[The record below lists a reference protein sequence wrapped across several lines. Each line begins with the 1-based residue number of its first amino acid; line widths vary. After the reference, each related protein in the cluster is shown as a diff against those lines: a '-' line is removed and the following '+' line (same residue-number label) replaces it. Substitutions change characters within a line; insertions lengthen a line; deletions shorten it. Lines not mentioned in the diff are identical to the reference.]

1 MDRYAR
7 KQAQLACQISLGLMA
22 GIFSVMPQA
31 SAAPIHDA
39 SSDLNTGATVTT
51 ADKVTTVQGNQTN
64 NVVAWKDFSVAS
76 DETVKFNGSTGDT
89 TTRDYNYLN
98 VVTGKNTSQIAGT
111 IEGGKNVYIV
121 NQHGVIIDK
130 DATVNVGNLYVS
142 TKAVND
148 ADTVKNAIN
157 NNTESAVLSAAT
169 TGTAVS
175 DVVNLGTIQAAN
187 VQVDGKNIRFLNSA
201 NVQTSDGTVNTNV
214 TLNASGYAHVGNTD
228 GNVAGYTGTVEY
240 YKLVSDATAL
250 QNINDN
256 LSGNYMLANT
266 IDASGIDNFTPIG
279 SSSTM
284 PFKGKFDGM
293 FYEVKNLNVSTDG
306 NAGLFGNT
314 SGARIENVGVV
325 GATIA
330 ATGASGNAG
339 SIVGKAIDS
348 TIIQNV
354 YSETSVASDNTVKG
368 SVSGELAG
376 GLVGYLKGTLN
387 SSYNTASVNSINGG
401 RAGGLAARLESGSI
415 KDAYNTGT
423 ITGDNGST
431 VSGITYAP
439 SGATVTRVYNTYGG
453 LTLVGGQKSGL
464 TSGKTFG
471 SSDADNAKHISTFVK
486 SGTQTDPA
494 DNSWTDDDGKTSA
507 ISTDGTDNTTWRL
520 YEGQSTPLLTAF
532 FQGTTTADYS
542 YNYFTKDGTTATSTG
557 LTLAGNTNDPAV
569 NGGAD
574 LTGLTYNAQY
584 LKIAAPTTDS
594 SGATVTSTSTSTD
607 ADSVKGY
614 VSFGSNVESTDE
626 NIDINT
632 AGVKDVAFDGDG
644 NVTAQSLI
652 YSGQH
657 GYNIV
662 GGNVT
667 IGQREVSASTD
678 KTLHIT
684 KEYDGTT
691 DATTAIGQQLGG
703 DNVTVGGLLAGDDV
717 ALEGLTASYADKN
730 VGTDKTVSYDGSKA
744 TLTGTS
750 AANYHLADNA
760 FDGLTIT
767 GDITPRTLYVK
778 LNSSGSFDKTYNG
791 TADVE
796 NDAASVANNVA
807 IDTNQGDAHQIVTT
821 TDSSGKT
828 TTEDVS
834 INPSSGTIQYY
845 NGDTTVSDSNA
856 ATNTDSYT
864 IRYSGI
870 TLQGNDAGNYQLV
883 VADATAANG
892 YKVLYDGST
901 STSNADTY
909 LTAAGKINQRVIDPT
924 TFQVVKDGKAYSATK
939 TYDGSSSYTLDS
951 GATLQPTGTSS
962 TIANSGVLTDQGE
975 SITFALASG
984 ATAEFQDDS
993 GNATSQVA
1001 NAKKLAAKVTATADN
1016 AKTNLANYV
1025 WGENGKTLTNTDTYD
1040 VTTSGSITRRAI
1052 TVHVTQPST
1061 VSIDK
1066 TYDSTTVVNTTK
1078 YPAAELFGTDGY
1090 VNYTGSS
1097 LHLADGTDGTTA
1109 DNTSLTVTAAYDN
1122 ANVNRD
1128 SSGSVIARNI
1138 NYTVA
1143 LTGDNAANYTLNA
1156 VDANNKSLGTIDIA
1170 KSGESLDLLGEKT
1183 GASGIINPLELSSSF
1198 GTITKTYDGTTDV
1211 PADKLSATL
1220 SDGIYDADKGKVSLK
1235 SGYNAV
1241 FQSKNVKGDGTTW
1254 KDSNGKVWTN
1264 YVNYSGLALEGDNAG
1279 NYTIADTA
1287 TGGGTI
1293 TPLTLKAGDFEYT
1306 FGDITKTY
1314 DGNATVNNADAKLLT
1329 AKVTATGDYF
1339 KQGDTNYTSATATY
1353 KDKNSNNA
1361 AKQDVNYT
1369 VTISNDGSGNYDFS
1383 GFTDGKLTDTVTDT
1397 NGGTITRRALY
1408 ASVTNTDPFTK
1419 TYDGT
1424 TDAGLAAGDASVT
1437 LTGDA
1442 DHADTTGFVS
1452 GDGAANESTGAFASA
1467 DVAYDT
1473 TDTDKVA
1480 AQNVNYTI
1488 KLNSDTAQDNY
1499 VVYDATDKTKELAYD
1514 TAGVLTGD
1522 GIINPATITATFG
1535 KITKVYDG
1543 TTNVAGTKA
1552 LDGTTAEKQFT
1563 YSLDGVLSP
1572 NGTKDD
1578 VTISADIANAAYTDA
1593 NKGIGDRDITY
1604 KFTLGGNDLRNYKL
1618 STDTS
1623 ADGYNKTH
1631 AGDYTTTIGGNS
1643 IQTKT
1648 LTKDDISVAWG
1659 NVTKVYDGSK
1669 NVAYTHKAEDGYFD
1683 GEIGSK
1689 TTSDFISTTTD
1700 NTTGLKLGG
1709 ISIAKGTTGY
1719 TVSDVALFDSADTDA
1734 TKATFRFTLSD
1745 DVANN
1750 FDFSGITD
1758 IYDASTRTLTRST
1771 SDDNATAS
1779 ITAKQVKLD
1788 FAPLKDH
1795 SQVYNGSATLV
1806 DNSQTAP
1813 AAAAK
1818 DLSSTITGV
1827 TGLVNNEAQSVLGLS
1842 VAGAFVD
1849 TTTDGTTVRAK
1860 DAGTGKSIQYD
1871 VTLTNKNYT
1880 FYPNGTDVAD
1890 AMTGTVDTTGK
1901 AITYLGTTANGYA
1914 GTITPK
1920 TLTVKAAKDSLV
1932 KTYDGTAAVEDGDLK
1947 NITFDGLIAG
1957 EDLTPGLAT
1966 STNKDG
1972 GLSAVYVDSNGNES
1986 ADVEYDNGVTHK
1998 AVKVSGLKNALA
2010 NATTDTTGKVLVS
2023 NYQIADDTQ
2032 TFSKDDANAV
2042 GKINQ
2047 LSLGADDVTK
2057 VWTKNYTREYDG
2069 TSAID
2074 PQKVV
2079 QLQIDTSKI
2088 AGKDGKAYTIAYE
2101 GTAIFLKNGSAT
2113 EEQSDAGKNL
2123 GIVVDIKKV
2132 DTTAA
2137 GNTNFDLSNL
2147 KTFNGK
2153 YYNYEIEANGGAGVS
2168 DGVITPRLLT
2178 VTAIK
2183 NADFDKTYDGDF
2195 YVENPGTKFEI
2206 RHLTTD
2212 DDGNV
2217 TYEKAILD
2225 KDASA
2230 VEASIGEAYYN
2241 SSSTT
2246 FAHDKNAAE
2255 DKAISVQGTITVKD
2269 ASSTAA
2275 NNYTLV
2281 LGGKDD
2287 PTAVTHTSEVF
2298 AKDEDGNLAT
2308 GTIAKKELHLV
2319 DAGNRFD
2326 KEYDTDSSVLAD
2338 QLKDNFTLN
2347 SKDFVGNETLTLNYD
2362 NLKGSYVQGEAT
2374 TADEQTAEK
2383 ANPKSDVN
2391 WVDGKGVQDWG
2402 VLVYGAQSA
2411 LADGTNGGL
2420 SSNYTIA
2427 DTVYFKQAAARGQIK
2442 PIALTMSNIKEKWTP
2457 VTKTYDGTKEIKN
2470 VNSLKDPL
2478 TLYVDNYTSNAG
2490 TTGEKTHA
2498 STGTPYAYVMYD
2510 LNGTPTYDNKNA
2522 GKTHSLSNFVVGGLT
2537 DVTDDTAGETV
2548 NHNFTLSDD
2557 LAAAY
2562 KNKTMTSDAN
2572 NVINRKLIELGL
2584 TDTTK
2589 VYDGTKTFKGSYEAL
2604 NGNDKATGDDLSVVV
2619 TAAYDSANV
2628 DAVDGKTKD
2637 DGTKYQNITYGVQL
2651 SGNDAENYTLV
2662 DGAETTSA
2670 TGLDAEGHIT
2680 PRPVYID
2687 FKGDAPRG
2695 IDKVYGT
2702 TYAGLTPAS
2711 NGSNLTTVRQQV
2723 NPDLGLKD
2731 AVVVKDNTTN
2741 DKESG
2746 IVNDEVELDKDNYNI
2761 HYANGNVARVSDG
2774 TVTTQ
2779 DVLFDNVNLAAKAGT
2794 DGTTGNTQNY
2804 ELMYLTP
2811 AHTTTN
2817 AAGDTVLKG
2826 TGTISAKTIRVG
2838 YDNATELEKTYN
2850 GSSALESEDV
2860 TTLEDYL
2867 NGQVATG
2874 ASLLLP
2880 TDTLTFDIKDG
2891 DAVYTGTTATKTADG
2906 TETYHSNETEGVDDG
2921 DLGVKAKVTWTS
2933 TNDNYDVVFTD
2944 KADAT
2949 QDVTQT
2955 DTELSG
2961 QDKNFTFSKNVTTTQ
2976 GTITPKTLTMAGGNA
2991 SKTYTGT
2998 SDIEANLTGE
3008 DATGNT
3014 NAPITFDGI
3023 VDHDKNANSIA
3034 NLGTAE
3040 GTFYK
3045 KGTTNAVADAND
3057 DEDTDGTVRDIGWTV
3072 TLTNKDYRLADDG
3085 TMTGTVTGS
3094 GVIKRAELT
3103 FASDPVQSRFGQTP
3117 TFTGTVTGWA
3127 NGEGD
3132 SFDKTSVTWNT
3143 APGTSVRGTSSAP
3156 IYGWYR
3162 YDDQTGAGTSWS
3174 YDTTKTSNG
3183 ADIYATDGVDGYR
3196 NFGNYGKNYT
3206 IVQQPGQFTS
3216 QADRPD
3222 GLDDVLNPARRVR
3235 PDMEVYNHV
3244 THDDVGTVIRDP
3256 KAGIEYEA
3264 GGTSLQTDGSA
3275 SYNGTMTV
3283 EGAGEVVNLTQSGTA
3298 ASADR
3303 VDLTNGS
3310 ANYTLSGAENVPT
3323 ADVTVADV
3331 TEDVASEANTAS
3343 ATAAAGATSAAS
3355 TTGADDTTVTDDD
3368 DDDAVKAAA
3377 ESSDDREAEATVE
3390 YAGQAPSLFSEAIT
3404 GTKVAS

>member
-1 MDRYAR
+1 MDRDTR

-22 GIFSVMPQA
+22 GIFSILPTAAA
-31 SAAPIHDA
+31 SPVQDTT
-39 SSDLNTGATVTT
+39 STGKAIQSGNFKINQSGTT
-51 ADKVTTVQGNQTN
+51 DKGGTLTAITSESTN
-64 NVVAWKDFSVAS
+64 NVIPWKDFSVGAKEKVQF
-76 DETVKFNGSTGDT
+76 DNGQKTN
-89 TTRDYNYLN
+89 NYLN
-98 VVTGKNTSQIAGT
+98 VVTGANTSHIAGE
-111 IEGGKNVYIV
+111 IEGGNNVYIV
-121 NQHGVIIDK
+121 NQHGVIFDEGS
-130 DATVNVGNLYVS
+130 TVNVGNLYVS
-142 TKAVND
+142 TKEAGD
-148 ADTVKNAIN
+148 SDTVKAAIN
-157 NNTESAVLSAAT
+157 NNTDSAVLTTAT
-169 TGTAVS
+169 TGSVVS
-175 DVVNLGTIQAAN
+175 DVVNLGTLNADVIQ
-187 VQVDGKNIRFLNSA
+187 VEGKNIRFLDSA
-201 NVQTSDGTVNTNV
+201 NVRKADGTTRNTSDV
-214 TLNASGYAHVGNTD
+214 TLTASGYAHIGHKST
-228 GNVAGYTGTVEY
+228 GASSSEYTKGSGSADIEDYT
-240 YKLVSDATAL
+240 LVSTLAE
-250 QNINDN
+250 INADTT
-256 LSGNYMLANT
+256 GKYMLSQD
-266 IDASGIDNFTPIG
+266 IDASGTTYTSAPISSFT
-279 SSSTM
+279 
-284 PFKGKFDGM
+284 GKLDGM
-293 FYEVKNLNVSTDG
+293 FHEVKNLNVSMSG
-306 NAGLFGNT
+306 SSGLFGT
-314 SGARIENVGVV
+314 TTGARIENLGLVD
-325 GATIA
+325 ATIYNSA
-330 ATGASGNAG
+330 SKSYAGGIVGNATNTELVNVYNETRSSTSAKVQGGKFTGGLVGYMSGGKLSNAYNTTSVIGGASG
-339 SIVGKAIDS
+339 
-348 TIIQNV
+348 TR
-354 YSETSVASDNTVKG
+354 
-368 SVSGELAG
+368 AG
-376 GLVGYLKGTLN
+376 GLVGQ
-387 SSYNTASVNSINGG
+387 I
-401 RAGGLAARLESGSI
+401 ESGTI
-415 KDAYNTGT
+415 QDAYNTGAVTGTTNTKYGIASNSNQGTAT
-423 ITGDNGST
+423 I
-431 VSGITYAP
+431 
-439 SGATVTRVYNTYGG
+439 TRVYNTASGVSIAYYVQSGVT
-453 LTLVGGQKSGL
+453 LTHNFS
-464 TSGKTFG
+464 S
-471 SSDADNAKHISTFVK
+471 SSDGEKNVSTYSDWGSKISNN
-486 SGTQTDPA
+486 GTTD
-494 DNSWTDDDGKTSA
+494 
-507 ISTDGTDNTTWRL
+507 TTWRI
-520 YEGQSTPLLTAF
+520 YEGQDTPYLTAF
-532 FQGTTTADYS
+532 FKGTSTADYK
-542 YNYFTKDGTTATSTG
+542 YNYFTDDTTAGATATSDG
-557 LTLAGNTNDPAV
+557 LTLASTNPTNTVTGAN
-569 NGGAD
+569 NGAD
-574 LTGLTYNAQY
+574 IEATYNAQY
-584 LKIAAPTTDS
+584 LR
-594 SGATVTSTSTSTD
+594 V
-607 ADSVKGY
+607 ADSTGTTAGTKSDVT
-614 VSFGSNVESTDE
+614 FGSN
-626 NIDINT
+626 
-632 AGVKDVAFDGDG
+632 AGDDDSVVVVDGIRNVAVNGKT
-644 NVTAQSLI
+644 VTKQSLI

-662 GGNVT
+662 GGNVQIDKRTVKAKSGT
-667 IGQREVSASTD
+667 ITGVN
-678 KTLHIT
+678 
-684 KEYDGTT
+684 KEYDGTADAT
-691 DATTAIGQQLGG
+691 DAFTNTHASVSF
-703 DNVTVGGLLAGDDV
+703 DGLLANDSV
-717 ALEGLTASYADKN
+717 SITNLTATYADKN
-730 VGTDKTVSYDGSKA
+730 VGTNKTITVTTKSDAK
-744 TLTGTS
+744 TFLTGDS
-750 AANYHLADNA
+750 ADNYT
-760 FDGLTIT
+760 FDATSLTNLDVK
-767 GDITPRTLYVK
+767 GDITPRSLYVK
-778 LNSSGSFDKTYNG
+778 LKSDGSFDKFYDG
-791 TADVE
+791 TADVTS
-796 NDAASVANNVA
+796 DAASVANNVSL
-807 IDTNQGDAHQIVTT
+807 D
-821 TDSSGKT
+821 KT
-828 TTEDVS
+828 RILTVDNKADDVS
-834 INPSSGTIQYY
+834 LDTTNAGKVQYY
-845 NGDTTVSDSNA
+845 NGDDTVSDSNV
-856 ATNTDSYT
+856 ATNTTDDYT
-864 IRYSGI
+864 IRYTGLKL
-870 TLQGNDAGNYQLV
+870 TGDDAGNYQLV
-883 VADATAANG
+883 ADGTTTVLATG
-892 YKVLYDGST
+892 TT
-901 STSNADTY
+901 STDAY
-909 LTAAGKINQRVIDPT
+909 LTAKGRINQRIIDPT
-924 TFQVVKDGKAYSATK
+924 AFQVQKSDGTKYTATK
-939 TYDGSSSYTLDS
+939 TYDGSSSFLLDS
-951 GATLQPTGTSS
+951 DTKLVPPSS
-962 TIANSGVLTDQGE
+962 TSATDDGYGFADGETIHFDLATGE
-975 SITFALASG
+975 S
-984 ATAEFQDDS
+984 AEFQDDG

-1001 NAKKLAAKVTATADN
+1001 DATKLAAKVTATAGN
-1016 AKTNLANYV
+1016 NSTKLENYV
-1025 WGENGKTLTNTDTYD
+1025 WGKDGDTLTTYNATTKAGLYD
-1040 VTTSGSITRRAI
+1040 VTTTGNITRRAI
-1052 TVHVTQPST
+1052 TVEVTQPKD

-1066 TYDSTTVVNTTK
+1066 TYDSTTAVNTTK
-1078 YPAAELFGTDGY
+1078 NPEAAIFGTDGY
-1090 VNYTGSS
+1090 VNYTSTS
-1097 LHLADGTDGTTA
+1097 LQLANGADGTNTTA
-1109 DNTSLTVTAAYDN
+1109 DGTSFTVTPTYDN

-1408 ASVTNTDPFTK
+1408 ASVTNTDPLTK

-1734 TKATFRFTLSD
+1734 TKATFQFTLSD

-1920 TLTVKAAKDSLV
+1920 TLTVTAAKDSLV

-2010 NATTDTTGKVLVS
+2010 NATTTDTTGKVLVS

-2057 VWTKNYTREYDG
+2057 VWTKGYTREYDG

-2079 QLQIDTSKI
+2079 QLQINTSKI
-2088 AGKDGKAYTIAYE
+2088 VGKDGKAYTLAYD
-2101 GTAIFLKNGSAT
+2101 GTANFLKNGSAT
-2113 EEQSDAGKNL
+2113 DEQSDAGKNL
-2123 GIVVDIKKV
+2123 GIAVNIKNI
-2132 DTTAA
+2132 DTTAD

-2147 KTFNGK
+2147 KDFKGT
-2153 YYNYEIEANGGAGVS
+2153 YHNYDSEANGGYGAS

-2183 NADFDKTYDGDF
+2183 DAAFNKTYDGDY
-2195 YVENPGTKFEI
+2195 YVEDPGTKFKI

-2212 DDGNV
+2212 ADGNV
-2217 TYEKAILD
+2217 TYEQAILD

-2230 VEASIGEAYYN
+2230 VDASIGKAYYN
-2241 SSSTT
+2241 SSSTS
-2246 FAHDKNAAE
+2246 FAHDKNAAK
-2255 DKAISVQGTITVKD
+2255 DKAISVQGTITAKD
-2269 ASSTAA
+2269 PTSTTANTAA

-2281 LGGKDD
+2281 LDTTD
-2287 PTAVTHTSEVF
+2287 PTKATHTSEVF
-2298 AKDEDGNLAT
+2298 AKDEDGKLAT
-2308 GTIAKKELHLV
+2308 GTIAQKEVRLV

-2490 TTGEKTHA
+2490 TSGATTHA
-2498 STGTPYAYVMYD
+2498 HVDDSPYAYLTYD
-2510 LNGTPTYDNKNA
+2510 LNGTPTYDNKNV
-2522 GKTHSLSNFVVGGLT
+2522 GKTHSLDNFVVDSLT
-2537 DVTDDTAGETV
+2537 GVTKDAAGETA
-2548 NHNFTLSDD
+2548 NHNFTISSD
-2557 LAAAY
+2557 LATEY
-2562 KNKTMTSDAN
+2562 MNKTMTSGAD
-2572 NVINRKLIELGL
+2572 NVITPKQLKLSL
-2584 TDTTK
+2584 DSTTK
-2589 VYDGTKTFKGSYEAL
+2589 VYDGTTNIATDYTFAEDHGIEDV
-2604 NGNDKATGDDLSVVV
+2604 DKDTVSVAV
-2619 TAAYDSANV
+2619 TDGYYDSKNAGDRKVHYKVKLSRNT
-2628 DAVDGKTKD
+2628 DG
-2637 DGTKYQNITYGVQL
+2637 
-2651 SGNDAENYTLV
+2651 NYTLFDDTAHAEKGEETETTADISV
-2662 DGAETTSA
+2662 DGTIKKRT
-2670 TGLDAEGHIT
+2670 
-2680 PRPVYID
+2680 VYVD
-2687 FKGDAPRG
+2687 FKNSVTRD
-2695 IDKVYGT
+2695 D
-2702 TYAGLTPAS
+2702 
-2711 NGSNLTTVRQQV
+2711 
-2723 NPDLGLKD
+2723 
-2731 AVVVKDNTTN
+2731 
-2741 DKESG
+2741 
-2746 IVNDEVELDKDNYNI
+2746 
-2761 HYANGNVARVSDG
+2761 NGNVIDLDKEYGKTYYKTVAKDGHDAAAKEADASVLTLVKTVGKDADGNPTGLVDDDVKLDYENVGANYDSGNVKRDSNGRATTQTVTFDNFTLKDTGKTDDNGYDESLNYNVAVYGGATKLTGSGKITPVALGVTVDNSG
-2774 TVTTQ
+2774 TV
-2779 DVLFDNVNLAAKAGT
+2779 AKEY
-2794 DGTTGNTQNY
+2794 DGTTALGSD
-2804 ELMYLTP
+2804 P
-2811 AHTTTN
+2811 TTKVAN
-2817 AAGDTVLKG
+2817 AETMKNNLAVDETKMMLGEG
-2826 TGTISAKTIRVG
+2826 ISDLNFSV
-2838 YDNATELEKTYN
+2838 D
-2850 GSSALESEDV
+2850 GSSYATADANRTEN
-2860 TTLEDYL
+2860 L
-2867 NGQVATG
+2867 N
-2874 ASLLLP
+2874 
-2880 TDTLTFDIKDG
+2880 DG
-2891 DAVYTGTTATKTADG
+2891 EKNMNYVVNWDNPNYDLSFEATGTTHAMTTPTVTQKTA
-2906 TETYHSNETEGVDDG
+2906 TDDG
-2921 DLGVKAKVTWTS
+2921 EAT
-2933 TNDNYDVVFTD
+2933 FTI
-2944 KADAT
+2944 
-2949 QDVTQT
+2949 
-2955 DTELSG
+2955 
-2961 QDKNFTFSKNVTTTQ
+2961 TQ
-2976 GTITPKTLTMAGGNA
+2976 GTITPRALTITGVRDTTKPYDGNA
-2991 SKTYTGT
+2991 SVK
-2998 SDIEANLTGE
+2998 DIDQYANLTFDRLLDKDKTANTFATA
-3008 DATGNT
+3008 DATYYDAENKDT
-3014 NAPITFDGI
+3014 DANAGI
-3023 VDHDKNANSIA
+3023 AGSTEADADKNLRSH
-3034 NLGTAE
+3034 
-3040 GTFYK
+3040 K
-3045 KGTTNAVADAND
+3045 
-3057 DEDTDGTVRDIGWTV
+3057 VRYENINILNKNYE
-3072 TLTNKDYRLADDG
+3072 LTNPNYSSDTTYSTNGYALGNG
-3085 TMTGTVTGS
+3085 TIT
-3094 GVIKRAELT
+3094 RAPLT
-3103 FASDPVQSRFGQTP
+3103 LKSEPVKGRYGQMP
-3117 TFTGTVTGWA
+3117 AFTGTVTGWV
-3127 NGEGD
+3127 NGEGAD
-3132 SFDKTSVTWNT
+3132 FDESSILWKT
-3143 APGTSVRGTSSAP
+3143 APGASTRGSQP
-3156 IYGWYR
+3156 IYGWYHDSASTPTIDTR
-3162 YDDQTGAGTSWS
+3162 TTHGTTPSAAGW
-3174 YDTTKTSNG
+3174 YKDTRDG
-3183 ADIYATDGVDGYR
+3183 YAATDGATSYR
-3196 NFGNYGKNYT
+3196 NFGSYGLNYQF
-3206 IVQQPGQFTS
+3206 VQDPGYYTS

-3222 GLDDVLNPARRVR
+3222 GIDDALNPARRVR
-3235 PDMEVYNHV
+3235 PDMDVYNYV
-3244 THDDVGTVIRDP
+3244 SHDEAGTAIRDP
-3256 KAGIEYEA
+3256 KAGIEYRA
-3264 GGTSLQTDGSA
+3264 GGTSLSA
-3275 SYNGTMTV
+3275 DSSSSYTGTMKV
-3283 EGAGEVVNLTQSGTA
+3283 EGAGDIVNLTQSGTQ

-3303 VDLTNGS
+3303 VDLTGEG
-3310 ANYTLSGAENVPT
+3310 ANYTLSGAEDVPT

-3331 TEDVASEANTAS
+3331 TELADELANVTDTT
-3343 ATAAAGATSAAS
+3343 ATAA
-3355 TTGADDTTVTDDD
+3355 TTTNTTVTDDD
-3368 DDDAVKAAA
+3368 DDVLKEAT
-3377 ESSDDREAEATVE
+3377 ETTTREADAAVENTETATAATE
-3390 YAGQAPSLFSEAIT
+3390 LFSDTIT
-3404 GTKVAS
+3404 GTNIAS

>member
-1 MDRYAR
+1 MDRDTR

-22 GIFSVMPQA
+22 GIFSILPTAAA
-31 SAAPIHDA
+31 SPIHDA
-39 SSDLNTGATVTT
+39 DSTLNTGATVTT

-64 NVVAWKDFSVAS
+64 NVVAWKDFSVATG
-76 DETVKFNGSTGDT
+76 ETVRFNGSKGDT
-89 TTRDYNYLN
+89 ATRDYNYLN
-98 VVTGKNTSQIAGT
+98 VVTGANTSHIAGA
-111 IEGGKNVYIV
+111 IEGGNNVYIV
-121 NQHGVIIDK
+121 NQHGVIFDEGS
-130 DATVNVGNLYVS
+130 TVNVGNLYVS
-142 TKAVND
+142 TKEAGD
-148 ADTVKNAIN
+148 SDTVKAAIN
-157 NNTESAVLSAAT
+157 NNTDSAVLTTAT
-169 TGTAVS
+169 TGSVVS
-175 DVVNLGTIQAAN
+175 DVVNLGTLNADVIQ
-187 VQVDGKNIRFLNSA
+187 VEGKNIRFLDSA
-201 NVQTSDGTVNTNV
+201 NVRKADGTTRNTSDV
-214 TLNASGYAHVGNTD
+214 TLTASGYAHIGHKST
-228 GNVAGYTGTVEY
+228 GASSSEYTKGSGSADIEDYT
-240 YKLVSDATAL
+240 LVSTLAE
-250 QNINDN
+250 INADTT
-256 LSGNYMLANT
+256 GKYMLSQD
-266 IDASGIDNFTPIG
+266 IDASGTTYTSAPISSFT
-279 SSSTM
+279 
-284 PFKGKFDGM
+284 GKLDGM
-293 FYEVKNLNVSTDG
+293 FHEVKNLNVSTSG
-306 NAGLFGNT
+306 SSGLFGT
-314 SGARIENVGVV
+314 TTGARIENLGLVD
-325 GATIA
+325 ATIYNSA
-330 ATGASGNAG
+330 SKSTYAGGIVGNATNTELVNVYNETRSSISAKVQGGKFTGGLVGYMSGGKLSNAYNTTSVIGGASG
-339 SIVGKAIDS
+339 
-348 TIIQNV
+348 TR
-354 YSETSVASDNTVKG
+354 
-368 SVSGELAG
+368 AG
-376 GLVGYLKGTLN
+376 GLVGQ
-387 SSYNTASVNSINGG
+387 I
-401 RAGGLAARLESGSI
+401 ESGTI
-415 KDAYNTGT
+415 QDAYNTGAVTGTTNTKYGIASNSNKGTAT
-423 ITGDNGST
+423 I
-431 VSGITYAP
+431 
-439 SGATVTRVYNTYGG
+439 TRVYNTASGVSIAYYVQSGVT
-453 LTLVGGQKSGL
+453 LTHDFS
-464 TSGKTFG
+464 S
-471 SSDADNAKHISTFVK
+471 SSDGEKNVSTYSDWGSKIS
-486 SGTQTDPA
+486 
-494 DNSWTDDDGKTSA
+494 N
-507 ISTDGTDNTTWRL
+507 DGTTDTTWRI
-520 YEGQSTPLLTAF
+520 YEGQDTPYLTAF
-532 FQGTTTADYS
+532 FKGTSTADYK
-542 YNYFTKDGTTATSTG
+542 YNYFTDDTTAGATATSDG
-557 LTLAGNTNDPAV
+557 LTLASTNPTNTVTGAN
-569 NGGAD
+569 NGAD
-574 LTGLTYNAQY
+574 IEATYNAQY
-584 LKIAAPTTDS
+584 LR
-594 SGATVTSTSTSTD
+594 V
-607 ADSVKGY
+607 ADSTGTTAGTKSDVT
-614 VSFGSNVESTDE
+614 FGSN
-626 NIDINT
+626 
-632 AGVKDVAFDGDG
+632 AGDDDSVVVVDGIRNVAVNGKT
-644 NVTAQSLI
+644 VTKQSLI

-662 GGNVT
+662 GGNVQIDKRTVKAKSGT
-667 IGQREVSASTD
+667 ITGVN
-678 KTLHIT
+678 
-684 KEYDGTT
+684 KEYDGTADAT
-691 DATTAIGQQLGG
+691 DAFTNTHASVSF
-703 DNVTVGGLLAGDDV
+703 DGLLANDSV
-717 ALEGLTASYADKN
+717 SITNLTATYADKN
-730 VGTDKTVSYDGSKA
+730 VGTNKTITVTTKSDAK
-744 TLTGTS
+744 TFLTGDS
-750 AANYHLADNA
+750 ADNYT
-760 FDGLTIT
+760 FDETSLTKLDVK
-767 GDITPRTLYVK
+767 GDITPRSLYVK
-778 LNSSGSFDKTYNG
+778 LKSDGSFDKFYDG
-791 TADVE
+791 TADVTS
-796 NDAASVANNVA
+796 DAASVANNVSL
-807 IDTNQGDAHQIVTT
+807 D
-821 TDSSGKT
+821 KT
-828 TTEDVS
+828 RILTVDNKADDVS
-834 INPSSGTIQYY
+834 LDTTNAGKVQYY
-845 NGDTTVSDSNA
+845 NGDDTVSDSNV
-856 ATNTDSYT
+856 ATNTTDDYT
-864 IRYSGI
+864 IRYTGLKL
-870 TLQGNDAGNYQLV
+870 TGDDAGNYQLV
-883 VADATAANG
+883 ADGTTTVLATG
-892 YKVLYDGST
+892 TT
-901 STSNADTY
+901 STDAY
-909 LTAAGKINQRVIDPT
+909 LTAKGRINQRIIDPT
-924 TFQVVKDGKAYSATK
+924 AFQVQKSDGTKYTATK
-939 TYDGSSSYTLDS
+939 TYDGSSSFLLDS
-951 GATLQPTGTSS
+951 DTKLVPPSS
-962 TIANSGVLTDQGE
+962 TSATDNGYGFADGETIHFDLATGE
-975 SITFALASG
+975 S
-984 ATAEFQDDS
+984 AEFQDDS

-1001 NAKKLAAKVTATADN
+1001 DATKLAAKVTATAGN
-1016 AKTNLANYV
+1016 NSTKLENYV
-1025 WGENGKTLTNTDTYD
+1025 WGKDGDTLTTYNATTKAGLYD
-1040 VTTSGSITRRAI
+1040 VTADGSITRRAI
-1052 TVHVTQPST
+1052 TVEVTQPSN
-1061 VSIDK
+1061 VSINK
-1066 TYDSTTVVNTTK
+1066 TYDSTTAVDTTK
-1078 YPAAELFGTDGY
+1078 RPEAAIFGTGGY
-1090 VNYTGSS
+1090 VNYEKNS
-1097 LHLADGTDGTTA
+1097 LGLADGTNGTTS
-1109 DNTSLTVTAAYDN
+1109 DNTSFTVTPTYDS
-1122 ANVNRD
+1122 ANVKRNSD
-1128 SSGSVIARNI
+1128 GKVIARNI
-1138 NYTVA
+1138 NYTV
-1143 LTGDNAANYTLNA
+1143 TISGDNAKNYTLNGTDLTN
-1156 VDANNKSLGTIDIA
+1156 DANSVTMLGSA
-1170 KSGESLDLLGEKT
+1170 T
-1183 GASGIINPLELSSSF
+1183 GAKGIIYPKELSSSF
-1198 GTITKTYDGTTDV
+1198 STVTKTYDGTTDV
-1211 PADKLSATL
+1211 PTDQLTGALG
-1220 SDGIYDADKGKVSLK
+1220 DGIFDADKGKVSLK
-1235 SGYNAV
+1235 SGYTAE
-1241 FQSKNVKGDGTTW
+1241 FQSKNVNGDGENTW
-1254 KDSNGKVWTN
+1254 TDKSGTGWKN

-1279 NYTIADTA
+1279 NYTISDTA
-1287 TGGGTI
+1287 KGGGTI
-1293 TPLTLKAGDFEYT
+1293 NPLKLAAGDFTYT
-1306 FGDITKTY
+1306 FDTITKTY
-1314 DGNATVNNADAKLLT
+1314 DGDTTIDDAT
-1329 AKVTATGDYF
+1329 AKMLTVTATKTGDVF
-1339 KQGDTNYTSATATY
+1339 KSADGTVNHTSATAAYT
-1353 KDKNSNNA
+1353 DKNSNNDA
-1361 AKQDVNYT
+1361 SQTVNYT
-1369 VTISNDGSGNYDFS
+1369 VTISNDNSGNYDFS
-1383 GFTDGKLTDTVTDT
+1383 DGDVTDQAT
-1397 NGGTITRRALY
+1397 ANGTITRRALY
-1408 ASVTNTDPFTK
+1408 ATVTNKDPFEK

-1424 TDAGLAAGDASVT
+1424 TDAGLTAGDASVT

-1452 GDGAANESTGAFASA
+1452 GDGAANASTGAFDTK

-1473 TDTDKVA
+1473 TNTDKIA
-1480 AQNVNYTI
+1480 AKNVNYTI
-1488 KLNSDTAQDNY
+1488 KLNSDTAKGNY
-1499 VVYDATDKTKELAYD
+1499 IVYDAADKTTVLAYD
-1514 TAGVLTGD
+1514 TAGVLKGT
-1522 GIINPATITATFG
+1522 GIINPKDLTATFG
-1535 KITKVYDG
+1535 KIKKVYDG
-1543 TTNVAGTKA
+1543 TTTVAGTKA
-1552 LDGTTAEKQFT
+1552 LDNTTAESQFT
-1563 YSLDGVLSP
+1563 YALDGVLKKAD
-1572 NGTKDD
+1572 GAAVDDD
-1578 VTISADIANAAYTDA
+1578 VTITSDIKNAAYTDA
-1593 NKGIGDRDITY
+1593 NKGIDNRDITY
-1604 KFTLGGNDLRNYKL
+1604 TFTLGGNDLRNYKL
-1618 STDTS
+1618 TTVTHN
-1623 ADGYNKTH
+1623 DGENNTH

-1643 IQTKT
+1643 IQAKT
-1648 LTKDDISVAWG
+1648 LTDSDIVVDWNHVQKTYDGTKAVAYDHSDTNTYFDLDD
-1659 NVTKVYDGSK
+1659 NVTVKDSDGNDVTK
-1669 NVAYTHKAEDGYFD
+1669 KFATRDK
-1683 GEIGSK
+1683 
-1689 TTSDFISTTTD
+1689 TSDFVSGITF
-1700 NTTGLKLGG
+1700 GG
-1709 ISIAKGTTGY
+1709 ISIDGGY
-1719 TVSDVALFDSADTDA
+1719 TVADGAQYDGA
-1734 TKATFRFTLSD
+1734 GVGSQNATFYFNLNQSVLD
-1745 DVANN
+1745 N
-1750 FDFSGITD
+1750 FDLSGLSSS
-1758 IYDASTRTLTRST
+1758 IYDKNGKLTQT
-1771 SDDNATAS
+1771 TTGT
-1779 ITAKQVKLD
+1779 ITAKYVKTT

-1795 SQVYNGSATLV
+1795 SQVYNGSAALIDDATG
-1806 DNSQTAP
+1806 S
-1813 AAAAK
+1813 AAALF
-1818 DLSSTITGV
+1818 DGTTTGV
-1827 TGLVNNEAQSVLGLS
+1827 TGVSGLVNGEGASVLNLS

-1849 TTTDGTTVRAK
+1849 TTKDDGTLVLAK
-1860 DAGTGKSIQYD
+1860 DAGTGKSIQYV
-1871 VTLTNKNYT
+1871 VTKNDGANYQ
-1880 FYPNGTDVAD
+1880 FYPNGTDATG
-1890 AMTGTVDTTGK
+1890 AMQGTVSGNT
-1901 AITYLGTTANGYA
+1901 ITYDGTTANGYD

-1920 TLTVKAAKDSLV
+1920 TLTVTAAADSLV

-1947 NITFDGLIAG
+1947 NITFDGLVSG

-1966 STNKDG
+1966 AANADG
-1972 GLSAVYVDSNGNES
+1972 GLSAVYVDSNGDES
-1986 ADVEYDNGVTHK
+1986 ADVEYVAGTGVTHK
-1998 AVKVSGLKNALA
+1998 SVKVSGIKNALA
-2010 NATTDTTGKVLVS
+2010 NATTSDTTGKVLVS
-2023 NYQIADDTQ
+2023 NYQIADTGDTQ
-2032 TFSKDDANAV
+2032 LFSKDDANAV

-2101 GTAIFLKNGSAT
+2101 GKAIFLKNGSAT

-2123 GIVVDIKKV
+2123 GIVVDITKV

-2153 YYNYEIEANGGAGVS
+2153 YYNYETEANGGAGVS

-2195 YVENPGTKFEI
+2195 YVESPGTKFEI

-2241 SSSTT
+2241 SPSTT

-2326 KEYDTDSSVLAD
+2326 KEFDDSSSVLSD
-2338 QLKDNFTLN
+2338 QLQKNFSLN
-2347 SKDFVGNETLTLNYD
+2347 ENDLVNGEKLSLDLTKLT
-2362 NLKGSYVQGEAT
+2362 GVYVKGEAT
-2374 TADEQTAEK
+2374 TEDEQTAEK
-2383 ANPKSDVN
+2383 ADAKSNVN
-2391 WVDGKGVQDWG
+2391 WDEATKSVKDWG
-2402 VLVYGAQSA
+2402 VLVSGAEDA
-2411 LADGTNGGL
+2411 LAGASSTNGAL

-2427 DTVYFKQAAARGQIK
+2427 DTVYFQQAAARGQIK
-2442 PIALTMSNIKEKWTP
+2442 QIALTMDNVKTKWTP
-2457 VTKTYDGTKEIKN
+2457 VEKTYDGTTDIKN

-2478 TLYVDNYTSNAG
+2478 TLYVDNYTSNKG
-2490 TTGEKTHA
+2490 TSGETTHA

-2562 KNKTMTSDAN
+2562 TDKTMTSDAN

-2604 NGNDKATGDDLSVVV
+2604 NGNDKVTGDDLSVVV

-2687 FKGDAPRG
+2687 FNGDAPTG

-2711 NGSNLTTVRQQV
+2711 DGSNLTEVRQQV

-2731 AVVVKDNTTN
+2731 TVVVKDNTTN

-2761 HYANGNVARVSDG
+2761 HYANGNVARESDG

-2779 DVLFDNVNLAAKAGT
+2779 DVLFDNVNLASKTGT
-2794 DGTTGNTQNY
+2794 DGTKGNTQNY

-2817 AAGDTVLKG
+2817 AAGKTVLKG
-2826 TGTISAKTIRVG
+2826 EGTISAKTIRVG

-2850 GSSALESEDV
+2850 GSSALESADV

-2867 NGQVATG
+2867 NGQVSTG
-2874 ASLLLP
+2874 TSLLLP
-2880 TDTLTFDIKDG
+2880 TDTLTFDIQDG
-2891 DAVYTGTTATKTADG
+2891 DAVYTGTTATKTKDG
-2906 TETYHSNETEGVDDG
+2906 EETYHSNKTEGVDDG

-2961 QDKNFTFSKNVTTTQ
+2961 QDKNFTFSKTVTTTQ

-3034 NLGTAE
+3034 DLGTAK

-3117 TFTGTVTGWA
+3117 AFTGTVTGWA
-3127 NGEGD
+3127 DGEGD
-3132 SFDKTSVTWNT
+3132 SFDKTSVKWNT

-3162 YDDQTGAGTSWS
+3162 YKDQTGAGTSWS

-3256 KAGIEYEA
+3256 KAGIEYQA
-3264 GGTSLQTDGSA
+3264 GGTSLSTDGSA
-3275 SYNGTMTV
+3275 SYAGTMTV
-3283 EGAGEVVNLTQSGTA
+3283 EGAGEVVNLTQSGTT

-3303 VDLTNGS
+3303 VDLTNDG

-3331 TEDVASEANTAS
+3331 TEDVASATTTAS
-3343 ATAAAGATSAAS
+3343 ATAAAGTTSATSA
-3355 TTGADDTTVTDDD
+3355 TNADDTTVTDD

-3377 ESSDDREAEATVE
+3377 ESSDEREAEATVE
-3390 YAGQAPSLFSEAIT
+3390 YADAAPSLFSEAIT
-3404 GTKVAS
+3404 GTNVAS